1 MVAATPLFLWGLLAA
16 AIPIILYLLF
26 RRRRRD
32 VSWGAIY
39 ILRQVMEAKN
49 RQMAWLQYLIVALRT
64 VALIALALVLAGL
77 FRSPRAPAAGILP
90 AAPRSTYRL
99 ILLDT
104 SASMQARF
112 ENGCALDAAL
122 SLSRQLV
129 QGGRTPGTVDI
140 LSLHGEDSV
149 PCRFDA
155 FPVEDSVLEEK
166 LVQMASTSK
175 PVNLENTL
183 KHAVTLFRESPWTR
197 RELYIL
203 SDFNQRDFSGS
214 VADTLDTL
222 RKMNVTVYPVSFH
235 RPDAW
240 NFAILDLTPGSD
252 LLLANQPALFR
263 VTIGCYGRSGTAE
276 TLLTISTAAGE
287 PLFEQAL
294 TMAPGEKQLT
304 IPLKLPAGQQTV
316 VARLRDDDMAWD
328 NAAKRTFVVRPE
340 LTVMVIQDIDT
351 RTGFENPRTWLAR
364 ALADVERRE
373 AAIQDHSKGEVAAI
387 NDPSRPFRVNVSAKI
402 PEQISQVES
411 LLPAASGSRE
421 VSRVVDP
428 RFADRRLAQDP
439 DTDMAVVLASAKM
452 PASTVET
459 LRRYALQG
467 GTVLLAPG
475 PEDVPAVFN
484 KVFGPLAPAALGPP
498 RRAAINPEEYEQG
511 IAEAGDSLL
520 RELEST
526 ENGNLGSPR
535 FYNSFAVDGSTLA
548 EDSRILLGLSDGAP
562 LLLERRLGRG
572 RCLLWTAGLS
582 GAWHSMVVHPAYPV
596 FLIRFIQQAA
606 ADRAFP
612 RNLSAGM
619 PILTDTMFDRV
630 MVRRPDGKEDLI
642 ETLAL
647 GKRRFV
653 RYSHTDLPGSY
664 EVRPQ
669 NDPTVPP
676 VVFHVAQDC
685 RESDIRP
692 LTSATRESLERSFGS
707 ALIEQEPAL
716 GSALAATYPG
726 RPLAGWCL
734 AILVLCLVLEA
745 GLSRRFFV

>member
-16 AIPIILYLLF
+16 TIPLILYLLF

-32 VSWGAIY
+32 VSWGSMY

-77 FRSPRAPAAGILP
+77 FRSPRAPTAGALP

-129 QGGRTPGTVDI
+129 QGGRYPGTVDI
-140 LSLHGEDSV
+140 LPLQGGTSA

-155 FPVEDSVLEEK
+155 FPVEDSALEEK
-166 LVQMASTSK
+166 LVQIASTAG
-175 PVNLENTL
+175 PVDLEQTL
-183 KHAVTLFRESPWTR
+183 KRAVALFREMPWTR

-203 SDFNQRDFSGS
+203 SDFNERDFRGP
-214 VADTLDTL
+214 VAGTLETL
-222 RKMNVTVYPVSFH
+222 RKMDVTVYPVSFH
-235 RPDAW
+235 RQDAW
-240 NFAILDLTPGSD
+240 NFALLDLTPGSD

-263 VTIGCYGRSGTAE
+263 VTVGCYGKSGTAE

-287 PLFEQAL
+287 PLFEQTL
-294 TMAPGEKQLT
+294 SMAPGEKQLT

-316 VARLRDDDMAWD
+316 VARLRDDDLAWD
-328 NAAKRTFVVRPE
+328 NVAQRTFVVRPE
-340 LTVMVIQDIDT
+340 LTVTVIQNIDP
-351 RTGFENPRTWLAR
+351 RTGFDNPRTWLAR
-364 ALADVERRE
+364 ALADVEKRE
-373 AAIQDHSKGEVAAI
+373 ASIQDHSKGEVAAV

-411 LLPAASGSRE
+411 LLPVAAPRE
-421 VSRVVDP
+421 VGHAADP
-428 RFADRRLAQDP
+428 RFADRHLAPDP
-439 DTDMAVVLASAKM
+439 VVDMAVVLASAKM
-452 PASTVET
+452 PAATVDT

-475 PEDVPAVFN
+475 PEAIPAVFN
-484 KVFGPLAPAALGPP
+484 KIFEPLAPAALGSP
-498 RRAAINPEEYEQG
+498 RRSTVNPEDYENAV
-511 IAEAGDSLL
+511 AEAGDSLL

-535 FYNSFAVDGSTLA
+535 FYNSFAVDASALSA
-548 EDSRILLGLSDGAP
+548 DSRILLGLSDGSP

-572 RCLLWTAGLS
+572 RCLLWTAGLA
-582 GAWHSMVVHPAYPV
+582 GDWNSMVVHPAYPV

-606 ADRAFP
+606 ADRSFP
-612 RNLSAGM
+612 RNLAAGT
-619 PILTDTMFDRV
+619 PILTETAFDRV
-630 MVRRPDGKEDLI
+630 KVMRPHGKEVVVDA
-642 ETLAL
+642 LAL
-647 GKRRFV
+647 GRRRFV
-653 RYSHTDLPGSY
+653 RYNQTDLPGTY
-664 EVRPQ
+664 EVRPE

-676 VVFHVAQDC
+676 LLFHVAQDC

-692 LTSATRESLERSFGS
+692 LLPATRESLERSFGS

-716 GSALAATYPG
+716 ARALAATYPG
-726 RPLAGWCL
+726 RPLGGLCL
-734 AILVLCLVLEA
+734 TILVLCLVLEA